1 MATLTIPRPD
11 VSAEQIGEV
20 LRQRLGSRYTVRPG
34 QGMTTLIGGGR
45 GSGNPDRIAV
55 GVGSAQLFCAEVTMT
70 RHGGHISVRVIPGG
84 IGPLLRITN
93 ELWLARK
100 VRRALRAEPSLR

>member
-20 LRQRLGSRYTVRPG
+20 LQQRLGSRYTVRPG
-34 QGMTTLIGGGR
+34 QGMATLIGGR
-45 GSGNPDRIAV
+45 GSHNPDRIAV
-55 GVGSAQLFCAEVTMT
+55 GVGSAQFFCAEVTMT
-70 RHGGHISVRVIPGG
+70 RHGGHTSLRVIPGG